1 MVKNIT
7 KRYRIQESKLTLN
20 KKTVN
25 ENENKMTE
33 VLLKNN
39 KNNKRQKTVTTN
51 VVSDN
56 NNIINTKDNE

>member
-7 KRYRIQESKLTLN
+7 KRYRIQESKFTLN
-20 KKTVN
+20 KKTF
-25 ENENKMTE
+25 NENKMTE

-39 KNNKRQKTVTTN
+39 KNNKRQKTVTAN

>member
-7 KRYRIQESKLTLN
+7 KRYRIQESKFTLN
-20 KKTVN
+20 KKTFN

-39 KNNKRQKTVTTN
+39 KNNKRQKTVTVN

>member
-7 KRYRIQESKLTLN
+7 KRYRIQESKFTLN
-20 KKTVN
+20 KKTFN

-39 KNNKRQKTVTTN
+39 KNNKRQKTVTAN